1 MYCVVVG
8 WLYISFDFGFWYWGF
23 FGGGGG
29 LDGVVCMVLYG
40 IVSMDLFCLICVLRS
55 MCVDGFVWMVGV
67 EALSCF
73 CGGFFI
79 CLLIVRYCDLVLGD
93 RRV

>member
-1 MYCVVVG
+1 MC
-8 WLYISFDFGFWYWGF
+8 L
-23 FGGGGG
+23 
-29 LDGVVCMVLYG
+29 GV
-40 IVSMDLFCLICVLRS
+40 
-55 MCVDGFVWMVGV
+55 CVDGFVWMVGV